1 MKGIKHTINRQC
13 GLLYTILSLILYF
26 VNFTILNKAVYEH
39 LCVETFSLFGII
51 FSGCISRNEPE
62 YIEHF

>member
-1 MKGIKHTINRQC
+1 MN
-13 GLLYTILSLILYF
+13 
-26 VNFTILNKAVYEH
+26 